1 MGAVADGDAHAVEA
15 QILEVQELGLTAR
28 NISLKIRR
36 SRAPESFQ
44 RSRRRSPE
52 RISAMVP
59 VAVVTD
65 ATRTVIGPD
74 DPAAAVRVI
83 IVRVIIIG
91 PIEVPVK
98 AVVPE
103 REPAVA
109 KPAAA
114 ENMTGA
120 KPAALKHG
128 AAASEAAAMKGRTA
142 TAETSAA
149 MKSRAAAMEAAA
161 STTAME
167 TSAAT
172 MAATAM
178 PAADFGRLPLGSIF
192 RRGHSARVD
201 QRQRLRAL
209 VSCGRQHQHRGSR
222 KAQATDEAAP
232 GIWNLHH
239 V

>member
-1 MGAVADGDAHAVEA
+1 MVPAA
-15 QILEVQELGLTAR
+15 
-28 NISLKIRR
+28 
-36 SRAPESFQ
+36 
-44 RSRRRSPE
+44 
-52 RISAMVP
+52 VP

-65 ATRTVIGPD
+65 AAWTVIGQD
-74 DPAAAVRVI
+74 DPAATVRVI
-83 IVRVIIIG
+83 IVRVIIIR

-109 KPAAA
+109 RAAAA

-120 KPAALKHG
+120 KPAAMKHHP
-128 AAASEAAAMKGRTA
+128 ATSEAAAVKGG
-142 TAETSAA
+142 
-149 MKSRAAAMEAAA
+149 AAATEAAA
-161 STTAME
+161 STPAVE

-178 PAADFGRLPLGSIF
+178 PAADFGRQPLGGIF

-222 KAQATDEAAP
+222 KAQATFRRR
-232 GIWNLHH
+232 GR
-239 V
+239 

>member
-1 MGAVADGDAHAVEA
+1 
-15 QILEVQELGLTAR
+15 
-28 NISLKIRR
+28 
-36 SRAPESFQ
+36 
-44 RSRRRSPE
+44 
-52 RISAMVP
+52 
-59 VAVVTD
+59 
-65 ATRTVIGPD
+65 
-74 DPAAAVRVI
+74 
-83 IVRVIIIG
+83 
-91 PIEVPVK
+91 
-98 AVVPE
+98 VVPE

-109 KPAAA
+109 KAAAA

-120 KPAALKHG
+120 KPAA
-128 AAASEAAAMKGRTA
+128 MKGRAA

-149 MKSRAAAMEAAA
+149 VKGGAAATEAAA
-161 STTAME
+161 STTAVE

-178 PAADFGRLPLGSIF
+178 PAADFGRQPLGGIF
-192 RRGHSARVD
+192 RRGHRARVD

>member
-1 MGAVADGDAHAVEA
+1 MVPAA
-15 QILEVQELGLTAR
+15 
-28 NISLKIRR
+28 
-36 SRAPESFQ
+36 
-44 RSRRRSPE
+44 
-52 RISAMVP
+52 VP

-65 ATRTVIGPD
+65 AAWTVIGQD
-74 DPAAAVRVI
+74 DPAATVRVI
-83 IVRVIIIG
+83 IVRVIIIR

-109 KPAAA
+109 KAAAA

-120 KPAALKHG
+120 KPAAMKHHP
-128 AAASEAAAMKGRTA
+128 ATSEAAAMKGRAA
-142 TAETSAA
+142 TVEPP
-149 MKSRAAAMEAAA
+149 
-161 STTAME
+161 
-167 TSAAT
+167 AAT
-172 MAATAM
+172 MPATPM
-178 PAADFGRLPLGSIF
+178 PAADFGRQPLGGIF
-192 RRGHSARVD
+192 RRGHRARVD